1 LTRFARDDEASVRGV
16 LTDLVESGMI
26 FRTGRGASVTYR
38 AARPEDHMAT
48 ARSADAEG
56 LQHIVWLAVHR
67 SRPATLEQIAS
78 AVPLERDALEAALAE
93 LVRVGRVTRVESAGT
108 VRYRSDEC
116 VIPFGD
122 VTGWEA
128 AVFDHYQA
136 MVTAICT
143 KL

>member
-1 LTRFARDDEASVRGV
+1 LT
-16 LTDLVESGMI
+16 
-26 FRTGRGASVTYR
+26 
-38 AARPEDHMAT
+38 
-48 ARSADAEG
+48 AEG
-56 LQHIVWLAVHR
+56 EWLHHMVWLAVNR
-67 SRPATLEQIAS
+67 ARPATLEQIAS

-93 LVRVGRVTRVESAGT
+93 LVRVGRVTRVERAGT

-116 VIPFGD
+116 VIAFGD

-143 KL
+143 KLRLGN